1 MPLVRPR
8 NEYNLQKCVCAKE
21 QESLKM
27 KTNWKTAFVL
37 ICLAKFVCLSCQS
50 ADGPADRW
58 NTLVLWSNQVLSASL
73 KYMPETSM
81 ADEDYMFIEFDNH
94 TEKTLDVSQA
104 WVNLPATRT
113 DKNTQQFVL
122 MRDMAS
128 GVIYFGKLPPGK
140 TRTLRNGV
148 FASGLASLGL
158 PPKTGYHVEVTPS
171 AEVRLV
177 DGTVFSGAHE
187 KFSFEF
193 NYPNPTEVESIKTR
207 FKQLLARPDNQFE
220 SGALFT
226 AFSQLPEVRHSV
238 TLDEVL
244 SALKSRSWVDGKAAL
259 MTIVGSRFANEPK
272 VLAHFVEQLSHDHGD
287 AFFSF
292 PREVWQNPL
301 FVEPLVKR
309 YERHGNNS
317 AELRE
322 LRSLWINSP
331 QIVARLSTA
340 LLKKHP
346 TLSRNVAE
354 LSGDDLCNWI
364 SGVSDAGII
373 GDTNFLKWLEPALDD
388 KRIAPDCLSEFDS
401 RPRPTWNQRI
411 CDYALRAVLMILDGD
426 SWSAFKKAGIEGWR
440 TREKASAAHDRVIAD
455 LIKRLRLIKDSDAK

>member
-1 MPLVRPR
+1 
-8 NEYNLQKCVCAKE
+8 
-21 QESLKM
+21 
-27 KTNWKTAFVL
+27 
-37 ICLAKFVCLSCQS
+37 
-50 ADGPADRW
+50 
-58 NTLVLWSNQVLSASL
+58 
-73 KYMPETSM
+73 
-81 ADEDYMFIEFDNH
+81 
-94 TEKTLDVSQA
+94 
-104 WVNLPATRT
+104 
-113 DKNTQQFVL
+113 

-244 SALKSRSWVDGKAAL
+244 SALKSRSWVDGKAA
-259 MTIVGSRFANEPK
+259 
-272 VLAHFVEQLSHDHGD
+272 
-287 AFFSF
+287 
-292 PREVWQNPL
+292 
-301 FVEPLVKR
+301 
-309 YERHGNNS
+309 
-317 AELRE
+317 
-322 LRSLWINSP
+322 
-331 QIVARLSTA
+331 
-340 LLKKHP
+340 
-346 TLSRNVAE
+346 
-354 LSGDDLCNWI
+354 
-364 SGVSDAGII
+364 GII

>member
-1 MPLVRPR
+1 MPFVRPR

-37 ICLAKFVCLSCQS
+37 ICLAQFVCLSCQS
-50 ADGPADRW
+50 ADGPANRW
-58 NTLVLWSNQVLSASL
+58 NTLMLWSNQVLSASL
-73 KYMPETSM
+73 NYIPEASI
-81 ADEDYMFIEFDNH
+81 ADEDYMFIEFNNH
-94 TEKTLDVSQA
+94 TGKTLDVSQA

-148 FASGLASLGL
+148 FAAGLASLGL
-158 PPKTGYHVEVTPS
+158 PPKTGYHVEVTPH
-171 AEVRLV
+171 AGVRLA

-220 SGALFT
+220 SGALLT
-226 AFSQLPEVRHSV
+226 AFSQLPEVRDSL

-272 VLAHFVEQLSHDHGD
+272 VLAHFVEQLSHDDGD

-292 PREVWQNPL
+292 PREVWQNPV

-317 AELRE
+317 RE
-322 LRSLWINSP
+322 LWEVRSVWINMP
-331 QIVARLSTA
+331 EIVARLSTA
-340 LLKKHP
+340 LLKNHP

-354 LSGDDLCNWI
+354 LSGDDLCNWR
-364 SGVSDAGII
+364 SGVLDACMI
-373 GDTNFLKWLEPALDD
+373 GNTNLLQWLEPALAD
-388 KRIAPDCLSEFDS
+388 KRIVPDCISEFDS
-401 RPRPTWNQRI
+401 RPRSRWKPRI
-411 CDYALRAVLMILDGD
+411 CDCAAGAVLMIVDGD
-426 SWSAFKKAGIEGWR
+426 SWTAFKEAGIESWD
-440 TREKASAAHDRVIAD
+440 TQEEYYAAHDRVIAD
-455 LIKRLRLIKDSDAK
+455 LIKRLRLIKDSEQ